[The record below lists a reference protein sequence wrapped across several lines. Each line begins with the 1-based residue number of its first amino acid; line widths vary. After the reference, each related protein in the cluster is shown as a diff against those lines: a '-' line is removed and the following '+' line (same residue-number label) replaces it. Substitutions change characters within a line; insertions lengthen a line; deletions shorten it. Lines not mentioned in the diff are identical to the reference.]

1 MPCPTV
7 YVKRGVVLFE
17 SVILPGPIQP
27 GANES
32 TSSIDALN
40 SIFKWAPEND
50 IVDVSEK
57 TMYAPKE
64 IESDIVFVCCFGK
77 KTTEGGYTP
86 SSSFAVLSF
95 GLSSSLSYIVQPEE
109 KNRRKKM
116 NKEKRFNFLV
126 LVRFRSDNIPFLNYV
141 FFGARA
147 NNVCVDTIYN
157 PQ

>member
-64 IESDIVFVCCFGK
+64 IESDIVFVCCFGN
-77 KTTEGGYTP
+77 KTTDGGYTP

-95 GLSSSLSYIVQPEE
+95 GLSSSLSYIVQLA
-109 KNRRKKM
+109 KNRIKKM
-116 NKEKRFNFLV
+116 NKEKRFNFLI
-126 LVRFRSDNIPFLNYV
+126 LVRFRSDNVPFLNYV
-141 FFGARA
+141 FFRTRA

>member
-1 MPCPTV
+1 
-7 YVKRGVVLFE
+7 
-17 SVILPGPIQP
+17 
-27 GANES
+27 
-32 TSSIDALN
+32 
-40 SIFKWAPEND
+40 
-50 IVDVSEK
+50 
-57 TMYAPKE
+57 MYAPKE
-64 IESDIVFVCCFGK
+64 MESDIVFVCCFGK
-77 KTTEGGYTP
+77 KTTEGGNIP
-86 SSSFAVLSF
+86 ISSFAVLSF